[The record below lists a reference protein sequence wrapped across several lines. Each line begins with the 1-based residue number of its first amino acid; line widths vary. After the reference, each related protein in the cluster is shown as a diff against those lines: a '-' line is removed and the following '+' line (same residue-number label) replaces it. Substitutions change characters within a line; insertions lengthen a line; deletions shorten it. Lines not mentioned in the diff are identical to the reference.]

1 MTKLRLAKLA
11 IPSDVTAKSVGN
23 ILGCVNHTEVKAPTA
38 PSLAQPTRVGNVHP
52 GLLTDMKVRM
62 LMPAKLYSVKKIIK
76 TLLGVNFV
84 TK

>member
-1 MTKLRLAKLA
+1 M
-11 IPSDVTAKSVGN
+11 PSDVTAKSVGN